1 MKARATRMIEEMRAG
16 ADALVGKVDGACD
29 LATKEVEQDWANRK
43 LEIVPGSAMLD
54 EVYKSFGI
62 RYDKM
67 RDGVAIAAQMEAKD
81 IEKEIEQFIR
91 QL

>member
-1 MKARATRMIEEMRAG
+1 
-16 ADALVGKVDGACD
+16 
-29 LATKEVEQDWANRK
+29 
-43 LEIVPGSAMLD
+43 MLD